1 MDAKLKNRS
10 ARSIARS
17 MRSSERPAVCRR
29 RSVAARRVEPF
40 AKRRDVGRV
49 AGEELRIGRA
59 AAGPDELRRLEVG
72 EIHHQRGRKRIEAE
86 RLVGPVLEH
95 ALDDELARAD
105 RDRGADV
112 GAEAREQP
120 VLEPD
125 AARGRRAGH
134 RIAARRG
141 DGVGEPHLAAQRIT
155 LAHGIEAR
163 ELARVARDDD
173 RRKGREL
180 RGSQVPPLGLGEVV
194 GVQRVAAAQAQ
205 VRGDHAGRLLRDAR
219 AHAVDEEADARDR
232 RHRDRE
238 RDHEHRQPARA

>member
-1 MDAKLKNRS
+1 MDAKLKNCS

-29 RSVAARRVEPF
+29 RSSPLDVLEPF

-49 AGEELRIGRA
+49 AREELRIGRA

-72 EIHHQRGRKRIEAE
+72 EIHHQRRRKRIEAE

-134 RIAARRG
+134 GIAARRA

-155 LAHGIEAR
+155 VADGIEAR

-173 RRKGREL
+173 RRKRREL
-180 RGSQVPPLGLGEVV
+180 RGL
-194 GVQRVAAAQAQ
+194 
-205 VRGDHAGRLLRDAR
+205 AGRAAR
-219 AHAVDEEADARDR
+219 PRRGSRGSAGRCRSSAGPRRACRPLPAQRSRARGR
-232 RHRDRE
+232 
-238 RDHEHRQPARA
+238 